1 MGHNSKR
8 KLNDNNNKSNE
19 SSGKGKKLKRR
30 VNDDAQLEETTNH
43 PSQPLPQQTER
54 VEQNRVSDELKDYCN
69 VNNNKA
75 SLSEESS
82 YNSRLT
88 MSSKDSLNE
97 KMIKL
102 RKDLNSMD
110 LDRGRLNEKVI
121 KLREDLNP
129 NDIE

>member
-1 MGHNSKR
+1 MGRNSKR

-19 SSGKGKKLKRR
+19 SCGKGKKLKRR
-30 VNDDAQLEETTNH
+30 VNDDAQLEEKTNN

-54 VEQNRVSDELKDYCN
+54 VEQNRVSDELRNYCN

-75 SLSEESS
+75 SLSDESS

-88 MSSKDSLNE
+88 MSSKNSLNE

-110 LDRGRLNEKVI
+110 ID
-121 KLREDLNP
+121 
-129 NDIE
+129 